1 MGKATT
7 KTDHMQAVTDKIIA
21 ALETGVRP
29 WQKPW
34 DAGTIP
40 EKPLRSNGEA
50 YKGVNIIALWM
61 EAQASG
67 YTSPYWMTYRQA
79 AELGAQVRKGEKG
92 TIVFYAGTMTIKTD
106 EEPDK
111 TGDDEARQRRFMKS
125 YAVFNADQIEGLP
138 GEYFPKAQ
146 PTKPNAERRGDAEQY
161 FAATGSDVR
170 HGGNKAFYA
179 YGGNADYIRMPPFET
194 FADPEKYYGTLAH
207 EHIHWTKG
215 PGRIDRDF
223 GRKKWGDEAYA
234 IEELVA
240 EIGSAFLGVT
250 LGLRPDH
257 LEDHAAYI
265 QSWLKVLKND
275 KQAIFRAASHAQR
288 AVDYLDTLQANP
300 ALQMAAE

>member
-1 MGKATT
+1 MGKTTT
-7 KTDHMQAVTDKIIA
+7 KTDHIQAVTDKIVA

-34 DAGTIP
+34 DAGAVP

-79 AELGAQVRKGEKG
+79 AELGSQVRKGEKG
-92 TIVFYAGTMTIKTD
+92 TTVFYAGTMTIKTD

-111 TGDDEARQRRFMKS
+111 TEDNEARQRRFMKS

-146 PTKPNAERRGDAEQY
+146 PTKPNAERRDDAEGY

-179 YGGNADYIRMPPFET
+179 YGGTADYIRMPPFET

-240 EIGSAFLGVT
+240 EVGSAFLGVT

-257 LEDHAAYI
+257 LDDHAAYI
-265 QSWLKVLKND
+265 QSWLKVLKDD

-288 AVDYLDTLQANP
+288 AVDYLDGLQADP
-300 ALQMAAE
+300 ALQIAAE

>member
-1 MGKATT
+1 
-7 KTDHMQAVTDKIIA
+7 MQAVTDKIIA

-34 DAGTIP
+34 DAGAIP
-40 EKPLRSNGEA
+40 EKPLRFNGEA

-67 YTSPYWMTYRQA
+67 YTSPYWMTYKQA
-79 AELGAQVRKGEKG
+79 TELGAQVRKGEKG
-92 TIVFYAGTMTIKTD
+92 TTVFYAGTMTIKND
-106 EEPDK
+106 EEPDASE
-111 TGDDEARQRRFMKS
+111 DEEARKRRFMKA
-125 YAVFNADQIEGLP
+125 YAVFNADQIDGLSTEFYP
-138 GEYFPKAQ
+138 APREDRPAVDR
-146 PTKPNAERRGDAEQY
+146 NDEAEQY
-161 FAATGSDVR
+161 FAATGSDLR
-170 HGGNKAFYA
+170 HGGNRAYYC
-179 YGGNADYIRMPPFET
+179 YGGTRDYIQMPPFET
-194 FADPEKYYGTLAH
+194 FTDPEKYYATLAH
-207 EHIHWTKG
+207 EHVHWTKG

-240 EIGSAFLGVT
+240 ELGSAFLGVT

-257 LEDHAAYI
+257 IENHAAYI

-288 AVDYLDTLQANP
+288 AVDYLDGLQAAP
-300 ALQMAAE
+300 ALQIAAE